1 MSSSDRNKGP
11 DTQYYTR
18 ESQSRYS
25 PSGKNPQAAAVTESN
40 RFVCRHCGIPFAVI
54 RNARKL
60 QLLREG
66 IIKRPLCAP
75 CQERDRE
82 LLTAVNQCLRVL
94 GGACTVAEV
103 VGIYSDETLARSLFK
118 DPFVKVRAR
127 YNGKETLTVQDI
139 EGWIEEGVI
148 QFDEHGQI
156 KPKPKGFLHDLEL
169 RQQVREAREEMIDKQ
184 KPKDTFPDEGGT
196 VFVSRRSKKGG
207 ASIGAEYWE
216 TLKDAESVK

>member
-1 MSSSDRNKGP
+1 M
-11 DTQYYTR
+11 
-18 ESQSRYS
+18 
-25 PSGKNPQAAAVTESN
+25 
-40 RFVCRHCGIPFAVI
+40 CRHCGIPFSVI

-66 IIKRPLCAP
+66 IIKRALCAP
-75 CQERDRE
+75 CEERDRE

-103 VGIYSDETLARSLFK
+103 VGIYSDEKLGRSLFK
-118 DPFVKVRAR
+118 DPFAKVRVR
-127 YNGKETLTVQDI
+127 YKGKDALTIQDI
-139 EGWIEEGVI
+139 DGWIEEGVI

-156 KPKPKGFLHDLEL
+156 KPKAKGFLHDLEL
-169 RQQVREAREEMIDKQ
+169 RQRVREARDDMVDKQ

-207 ASIGAEYWE
+207 AAVGAEYWE
-216 TLKDAESVK
+216 TVKASESIK